1 MIFHLRRMLF
11 LLIALLFVGVG
22 TTEAKKKKRVE
33 QTDERVEQ
41 IASSEVSKL
50 IEYGKELLGRRYRSR
65 GPGGMMLDC
74 SGFVNYVFSRL
85 NISLPR
91 TSRGMSQATQRVA
104 KSDVQVGDLLF
115 FNGRRVGSGVG
126 HVGMVVDV
134 DGDDVTMIHSS
145 TSRGIIMEKYNK
157 SSYYTKRF
165 VGVGRVPELKK
176 ALAQGTSAEDL
187 VEQELKN

>member
-33 QTDERVEQ
+33 RTDDRIEQ
-41 IASSEVSKL
+41 FASSEVSKL
-50 IEYGKELLGRRYRSR
+50 IDYGKELLGRRYRSR
-65 GPGGMMLDC
+65 GPGGITLDC
-74 SGFVNYVFSRL
+74 SGFVSYVFSRL

-91 TSRGMSQATQRVA
+91 TSSGMSQATQRVP
-104 KSDVQVGDLLF
+104 KSDVRVGDLLF
-115 FNGRRVGSGVG
+115 FNGRRVGGGVG

-145 TSRGIIMEKYNK
+145 TSRGVIIEKYNK
-157 SSYYTKRF
+157 SAYFAKRF
-165 VGVGRVPELKK
+165 VGAGRVPALKK
-176 ALAQGTSAEDL
+176 ALEQGASAEDL
-187 VEQELKN
+187 VEEELKN